1 MAFVKYIIDCLV
13 GFLDVWSGSNY
24 DTPWSSIIVAFVFI
38 AITMAMYFLI
48 YWRVISPKCCELW
61 LSSVLT
67 FVICTVIWGLFIL
80 LCIGIEWMV
89 GYLILWSFMIAIY
102 AHPLLKTFKS
112 NFKSE
117 LNRNNN
123 GLNSL
128 FVCLLELRMWEPEG
142 HITFWRARSDR

>member
-24 DTPWSSIIVAFVFI
+24 DTPWSSIIVAFLFI
-38 AITMAMYFLI
+38 VITMAMYFLI

-89 GYLILWSFMIAIY
+89 GYLIL
-102 AHPLLKTFKS
+102 
-112 NFKSE
+112 
-117 LNRNNN
+117 
-123 GLNSL
+123 
-128 FVCLLELRMWEPEG
+128 
-142 HITFWRARSDR
+142 